1 MRTVRIK
8 VTRSVDKWWR
18 FCCFGRLFEV
28 IPSSGENSFQIH
40 CRSSFENQLQMIC
53 KWSANHLSPQA
64 MHFSGLLLSSKIFTV
79 DGKQF
84 SKRISLARVCRSS
97 LPIGSAPNIH
107 TLIENGVP
115 QGASKK
121 VREHPTFSP
130 KPSERVHAEE
140 DLSHQSLMIRR
151 VWWPNFGNWTLVRT
165 KFLRRNLN
173 CLKRLNSALVKKYRS
188 AKWWITL

>member
-53 KWSANHLSPQA
+53 KWSANDLQIICRH
-64 MHFSGLLLSSKIFTV
+64 
-79 DGKQF
+79 KQCTSLGF
-84 SKRISLARVCRSS
+84 YFRRRSLRLMANNFRRESHSLASADRVCRSGLHRIFTHWS
-97 LPIGSAPNIH
+97 RTAFHKEPRRRW
-107 TLIENGVP
+107 ENTP
-115 QGASKK
+115 HFHRNLLNACMLKK
-121 VREHPTFSP
+121 TF
-130 KPSERVHAEE
+130 H
-140 DLSHQSLMIRR
+140 IRR

-173 CLKRLNSALVKKYRS
+173 CFKRLNSALAKKYHS